1 VAVYFWNLALSLVCG
16 NTSLWKPHESL
27 SLTSVAVTK
36 LVHEVITEAGEI
48 IMMMVKILLMM
59 KMMVVIVVMYGT
71 CTYYMA
77 HNYYMAHVPTI

>member
-1 VAVYFWNLALSLVCG
+1 MGIISAFNFPVAVYFWNLALSLVCG

-48 IMMMVKILLMM
+48 IMMMVKILLMI
-59 KMMVVIVVMYGT
+59 MMVVIVYIYLLYGT
-71 CTYYMA
+71 
-77 HNYYMAHVPTI
+77 